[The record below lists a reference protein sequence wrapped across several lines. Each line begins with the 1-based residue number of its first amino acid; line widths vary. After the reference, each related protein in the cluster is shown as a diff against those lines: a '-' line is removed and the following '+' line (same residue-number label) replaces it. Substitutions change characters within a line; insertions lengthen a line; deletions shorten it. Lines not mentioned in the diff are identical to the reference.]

1 MFMDQHDLIG
11 IHQRVTLIVYII
23 VNPALACGLYMGL
36 VSEMKP
42 LEVKFRFRDR
52 GFSLWIEVGEDQL
65 VFPEYPVD
73 AADGV
78 VGGRQAFVVIAAA
91 TVHAT
96 EFLVGPAPEGIA
108 TLEAF
113 AFVRHKKIIYRFIPA
128 GQWRPK
134 DKNRI
139 VPQI

>member
-1 MFMDQHDLIG
+1 MDQHDLVG
-11 IHQRVTLIVYII
+11 IRQRVTLIVYVI

-36 VSEMKP
+36 VPEVKP

-52 GFSLWIEVGEDQL
+52 CFSLWIEVGEDQL

-134 DKNRI
+134 NKNRI

>member
-1 MFMDQHDLIG
+1 
-11 IHQRVTLIVYII
+11 
-23 VNPALACGLYMGL
+23 MGL
-36 VSEMKP
+36 VPEVKP
-42 LEVKFRFRDR
+42 LEVKFRFGDR
-52 GFSLWIEVGEDQL
+52 GFSLWVEVGEDQL

-78 VGGRQAFVVIAAA
+78 VRGRQAFVVIAAA

-113 AFVRHKKIIYRFIPA
+113 AFV
-128 GQWRPK
+128 
-134 DKNRI
+134 
-139 VPQI
+139 

>member
-1 MFMDQHDLIG
+1 MDQHDLVG
-11 IHQRVTLIVYII
+11 IRQRVTLIVYVI

-36 VSEMKP
+36 VPEVKP
-42 LEVKFRFRDR
+42 LEVKFRFGDR

-108 TLEAF
+108 TLKAF
-113 AFVRHKKIIYRFIPA
+113 AFVRHKEIIYRFIPA

-139 VPQI
+139 VPQM